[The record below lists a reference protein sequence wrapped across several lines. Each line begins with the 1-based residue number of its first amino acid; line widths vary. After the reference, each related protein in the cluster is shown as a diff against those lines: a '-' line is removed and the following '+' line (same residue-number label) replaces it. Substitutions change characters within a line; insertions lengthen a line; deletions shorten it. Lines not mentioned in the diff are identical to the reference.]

1 MPAICSSL
9 RARRAARSRTGAGPN
24 NACWNWCDARW
35 LLPRNVMPRNRREL
49 PANGAWTP
57 RREPERTNGCAGAC
71 DRTIEGRSMIDWR
84 ERFVAFA
91 IRFLASVRG
100 VQTAGAAWKGFWTA
114 LIDTDTG

>member
-1 MPAICSSL
+1 
-9 RARRAARSRTGAGPN
+9 
-24 NACWNWCDARW
+24 
-35 LLPRNVMPRNRREL
+35 
-49 PANGAWTP
+49 
-57 RREPERTNGCAGAC
+57 
-71 DRTIEGRSMIDWR
+71 MIDWR